1 MKIFIIILLNLVALS
16 TRAAGSSSTKYIL
29 GAGLMVLN
37 SETQQGGVG
46 PSGSTVLTQ
55 IDFVKIYKMIGYGIV
70 FNYDKHGQNE
80 VDSSYG
86 LKLEFHMDKFYFE
99 GAYLISAKRAY
110 TDRSI
115 AEETGDGL
123 LYGFGARF
131 PIGRGGD
138 KGPFFHASYKIKIQN
153 LKKQDGISL
162 SEPIKQTDGY
172 PIFGFGYNF

>member
-1 MKIFIIILLNLVALS
+1 MKFLMWIALNLITV
-16 TRAAGSSSTKYIL
+16 TTWAAGASSTKYIL

-55 IDFVKIYKMIGYGIV
+55 IDFLKTYKMMGYGIV
-70 FNYDKHGQNE
+70 FNYDKHGKNE
-80 VDSSYG
+80 IDSSYG
-86 LKLEFHMDKFYFE
+86 IKLEFHLDKFYFE
-99 GAYLISAKRAY
+99 AAYLLSAKRAY

-115 AEETGDGL
+115 AEESGDGL

-138 KGPFFHASYKIKIQN
+138 KGPFFHASYKIKNQN
-153 LKKQDGISL
+153 LKKQDGVDL

-172 PIFGFGYNF
+172 PVFGFGYNF